1 MHEGR
6 VAPARVKVCHVG
18 RAVFHMRIAQTYL
31 EQLGAEVRQLNRQ
44 AAAADRSGQ
53 ADEAERLRV
62 EATAK
67 QTKLA
72 RLQGQRNDGV
82 RFG

>member
-1 MHEGR
+1 
-6 VAPARVKVCHVG
+6 
-18 RAVFHMRIAQTYL
+18 MRIAQSYL

-44 AAAADRSGQ
+44 ATAADRSGQ
-53 ADEAERLRV
+53 PDEAERLRV
-62 EATAK
+62 EAQAK

-72 RLQGQRNDGV
+72 RLQGQRSDGV